1 MPILVILSLPV
12 PLSPSSSCFPSFYQQ
27 GALGRAV
34 NSSSGVWGEASAAE
48 RFGAYLSQT
57 NGSGDNTI
65 VDFESKHLQFSG
77 VSESVISFLTIHQQH
92 RHNIV
97 PLDKK
102 AVE

>member
-1 MPILVILSLPV
+1 M
-12 PLSPSSSCFPSFYQQ
+12 
-27 GALGRAV
+27 